1 MKKLLVAA
9 AAVSLLTVAAP
20 AAAQTYGSVGYSQ
33 FELDPIS
40 LGAITGRFGWNSASF
55 FGVEGEASVGVNDDD
70 IGVENFELKTDLGA
84 YVTGRFPVN
93 EQFDVFARVGYAR
106 TEIEVSPGGD
116 EDSSNLAWGVGANW
130 FFDDVN
136 GVRVD
141 WSQRDTED
149 DFGEDTDVWSI
160 SYVRRFR

>member
-1 MKKLLVAA
+1 MRKLLLAA
-9 AAVSLLTVAAP
+9 IAASTLGFAVP
-20 AAAQTYGSVGYSQ
+20 AAAQTYGSIGYSTV
-33 FELDPIS
+33 EIDDVS

-55 FGVEGEASVGVNDDD
+55 FGIEGEASFGVGEDTSLGVDVELRTD
-70 IGVENFELKTDLGA
+70 IGA
-84 YVTGRFPVN
+84 YVTGRLPVN

-106 TEIEVSPGGD
+106 TEIEVTPGGE
-116 EDSSNLAWGVGANW
+116 EDSSGLAWGVGANW

-141 WSQRDTED
+141 WTRRDTED

-160 SYVRRFR
+160 SYIRRFR